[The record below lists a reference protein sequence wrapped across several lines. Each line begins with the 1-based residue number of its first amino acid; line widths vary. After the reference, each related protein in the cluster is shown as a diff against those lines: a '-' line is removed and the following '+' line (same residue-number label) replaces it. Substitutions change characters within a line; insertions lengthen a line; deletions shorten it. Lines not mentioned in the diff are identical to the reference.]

1 MSHMSDHQP
10 TVPKEARQARS
21 RSLQKD
27 LPSSRDHPAPEAS
40 VSENSDL
47 DASLSET
54 CASTASPSDTP
65 WEPTAFGALARVY
78 GRQAY
83 DCLSQLRICVVGIGG
98 VGSWAVES
106 LARTGVGHITM
117 IDHDDVS
124 TSNVNRQ
131 LHAMHNTVGES
142 KVNTMRERM
151 LLINPHA
158 DINAEDDFL
167 AQKNLSHYLDRNFDA
182 VIDAIDNIRFKAAM
196 IAHCRRNRIRI
207 ITTGGAGGRRDPLA
221 VSVADLSRTWNDALA
236 AKVRSRLR
244 ADYGYTS
251 NPKRR
256 FGVECVFSTEQPV
269 YPDGRGEVTHAKPGV
284 PGARLDCE
292 QGYGSVSFV
301 TGTFGLVAASR
312 AIDGSLAQ
320 RLRAKSE

>member
-1 MSHMSDHQP
+1 MSDPQP
-10 TVPKEARQARS
+10 PNLNQQLSSVEQDPR
-21 RSLQKD
+21 
-27 LPSSRDHPAPEAS
+27 LPQNNPDP
-40 VSENSDL
+40 
-47 DASLSET
+47 LSEQNEEDW
-54 CASTASPSDTP
+54 APM
-65 WEPTAFGALARVY
+65 AFGALVRVY
-78 GRQAY
+78 GQQAY

-98 VGSWAVES
+98 VGSWTVES

-131 LHAMHNTVGES
+131 LHAMRDTVGES
-142 KVNTMRERM
+142 KVETMRKR
-151 LLINPHA
+151 LLQINPEA
-158 DINAEDDFL
+158 DVQAEDDFL
-167 AQKNLSHYLDRNFDA
+167 AQKNLSHYLDRDFDA

-196 IAHCRRNRIRI
+196 IAHCRRNKIRI

-244 ADYGYTS
+244 SDYGYTS

-256 FGVECVFSTEQPV
+256 FGVECVFSSEQPV
-269 YPDGRGEVTHAKPGV
+269 YPNGQGEVTHAKPGV
-284 PGARLDCE
+284 AGARLDCE

-312 AIDGSLAQ
+312 AVNTSLAH
-320 RLRAKSE
+320 RLRAKPD